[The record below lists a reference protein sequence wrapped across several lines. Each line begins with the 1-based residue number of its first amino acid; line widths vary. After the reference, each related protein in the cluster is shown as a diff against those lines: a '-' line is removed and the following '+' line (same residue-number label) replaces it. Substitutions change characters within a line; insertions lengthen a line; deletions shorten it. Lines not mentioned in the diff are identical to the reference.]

1 MGVGTERQMLA
12 GQEIALPVRVRDGD
26 SWSAQFLVPAA
37 AAQALVEPHELEVIR
52 LLPRRTAA
60 ILAFARY
67 RDSDLGPYG
76 ELAIAYL
83 VRRRGAS
90 RQSGLYLRHL
100 AQTQPLPA
108 AVAREFW
115 GYPSLLAEIAIERRA
130 GHVTCE
136 LAHERRHVLTLSLRE
151 GGPLRLSDPNL
162 PNYGIRHGRLVES
175 AWNQYGTVRS
185 RPGGAR
191 LTLGPHP
198 IADELRSLGLPRRA
212 LMSGTML
219 ALHAEFGAP
228 PTGAADAPS
237 TLERYRHG
245 DAVATK

>member
-1 MGVGTERQMLA
+1 MGVGAERRTLA
-12 GQEIALPVRVRDGD
+12 GQEVALPVRVRDGD

-37 AAQALVEPHELEVIR
+37 AAQALVEPDELEVVR

-60 ILAFARY
+60 IFSFARY
-67 RDSDLGPYG
+67 RDTDLGSF
-76 ELAIAYL
+76 EEAAIAFL
-83 VRRRGAS
+83 VRRRGAR

-100 AQTQPLPA
+100 ARTQPLPVA
-108 AVAREFW
+108 AARELC
-115 GYPSLLAEIAIERRA
+115 GYPSLLAEVAIERR
-130 GHVTCE
+130 GGRIVCE
-136 LAHERRHVLTLSLRE
+136 LAHEGQHVLTLSLRE

-162 PNYGIRHGRLVES
+162 PNYGVRHGRLGES

-198 IADELRSLGLPRRA
+198 IADELRSLGLPGRA

-219 ALHAEFGAP
+219 ALQAEFGRP
-228 PTGAADAPS
+228 HDRGS
-237 TLERYRHG
+237 
-245 DAVATK
+245 

>member
-1 MGVGTERQMLA
+1 MGVGTERQTLA

-37 AAQALVEPHELEVIR
+37 AAQALVEPDELEVIR

-60 ILAFARY
+60 IFAFARY
-67 RDSDLGPYG
+67 RDSDLGSYG
-76 ELAIAYL
+76 EVAIAFL
-83 VRRRGAS
+83 VRRPGTG

-108 AVAREFW
+108 AVARELW
-115 GYPSLLAEIAIERRA
+115 GYPSPLAEVAIERR
-130 GHVTCE
+130 GGRIVCE
-136 LAHERRHVLTLSLRE
+136 LAHEGQHVLRLSLRE
-151 GGPLRLSDPNL
+151 GGPLRLTDPNL
-162 PNYGIRHGRLVES
+162 PNYGVRDGRLVES

-198 IADELRSLGLPRRA
+198 IAGELRSLGLPRRP

-219 ALHAEFGAP
+219 ALQAEFGP
-228 PTGAADAPS
+228 PHDRG
-237 TLERYRHG
+237 R
-245 DAVATK
+245 

>member
-1 MGVGTERQMLA
+1 MGVGAERWTLA

-37 AAQALVEPHELEVIR
+37 AAQALVEPDELEVVR

-60 ILAFARY
+60 IFSFACY
-67 RDSDLGPYG
+67 RDTDLGPF
-76 ELAIAYL
+76 EEAAITFL
-83 VRRRGAS
+83 VRLRGVR

-100 AQTQPLPA
+100 ARTQPLPVA
-108 AVAREFW
+108 AARELW
-115 GYPSLLAEIAIERRA
+115 GYPSLLAEVAIERR
-130 GHVTCE
+130 GGRIVCE
-136 LAHERRHVLTLSLRE
+136 FAHQGRHVLRLSLRE
-151 GGPLRLSDPNL
+151 GGPLRLTDPNL
-162 PNYGIRHGRLVES
+162 PNFGVRDGRLVES

-219 ALHAEFGAP
+219 ALHAELGP
-228 PTGAADAPS
+228 PDDW
-237 TLERYRHG
+237 ER
-245 DAVATK
+245 